1 MNESVITP
9 VNRATIAG
17 ESMARDLSLAE
28 TLRVLEVARGIR
40 TDRLQAELA
49 LSRNELRESLR
60 KRLLDA
66 AAITGDSVTEAEV
79 DAAIT
84 QYFQTQHV
92 YADPEFSFSILLA
105 HLYVRRNAVMVL
117 LVGLVLLYLLI
128 F

>member
-1 MNESVITP
+1 M
-9 VNRATIAG
+9 AG

-40 TDRLQAELA
+40 ADRRQAELA

-66 AAITGDSVTEAEV
+66 AAITGDSVSEAEV

-92 YADPEFSFSILLA
+92 YADPEFSLSVLLA
-105 HLYVRRNAVMVL
+105 HLYVRRYGILIL
-117 LVGLVLLYLLI
+117 LGGLVVLYLLI

>member
-9 VNRATIAG
+9 VSSKAIAS

-40 TDRLQAELA
+40 SDRRQAELA

-66 AAITGDSVTEAEV
+66 AVITGDSVTEAEV

-92 YADPEFSFSILLA
+92 YTDPEFSFSVFLA
-105 HLYVRRNAVMVL
+105 HLYVRRNAVLML
-117 LVGLVLLYLLI
+117 LGGLAVLYLLV